1 MLPTLMF
8 MLTMHANPFP
18 LSVESC
24 HLQRQD
30 IQALQVAAPAST
42 ACRVQIW
49 ISSNTLVV
57 VGSELLMTKG
67 VIKGRLMSHCFFIFV
82 FKLWGAGSVE
92 IETPSPE
99 SSLLEDLEPT
109 WNYWVHVSIWSCG
122 CWHLL
127 LYVDKEESISIWAQ
141 QWSIFTHHMKWIF
154 FSMYAAMFIP
164 SKQHTNV

>member
-49 ISSNTLVV
+49 ISSNTLIV
-57 VGSELLMTKG
+57 VGSELLMTKL
-67 VIKGRLMSHCFFIFV
+67 KG
-82 FKLWGAGSVE
+82 
-92 IETPSPE
+92 
-99 SSLLEDLEPT
+99 D
-109 WNYWVHVSIWSCG
+109 
-122 CWHLL
+122 
-127 LYVDKEESISIWAQ
+127 
-141 QWSIFTHHMKWIF
+141 
-154 FSMYAAMFIP
+154 
-164 SKQHTNV
+164 